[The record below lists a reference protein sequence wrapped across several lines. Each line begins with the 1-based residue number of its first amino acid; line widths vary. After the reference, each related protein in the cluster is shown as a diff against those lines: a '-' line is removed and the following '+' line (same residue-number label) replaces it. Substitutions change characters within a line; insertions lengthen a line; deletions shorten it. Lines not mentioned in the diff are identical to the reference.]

1 MALKGTSGEFAF
13 STQIGSGTFSTK
25 FELAA
30 EKAAECLANSL
41 YATYYGINYSLFKR
55 SASSSAQRFQK
66 SSQQGDNFAKLIAAR
81 AGVSSGTSVATKGM
95 IIEQQQIVTTHNLA
109 TLTIALNLHGVLSGQ
124 ATTLARNCF
133 VWVCRRLCAPAPTHH
148 DRLIAIKNSAYA
160 WRQMVFYLSLLDT
173 ESQQR
178 FIARMQTELTNYP
191 AISRGLFAPAVL
203 GLRAASTGI
212 TPSRLPGKDGVQ
224 FLGWTNKQ
232 HWLACR

>member
-66 SSQQGDNFAKLIAAR
+66 SSQQGDNFAKLIVAR

-95 IIEQQQIVTTHNLA
+95 IIEQQQIVTTQIWPH
-109 TLTIALNLHGVLSGQ
+109 
-124 ATTLARNCF
+124 
-133 VWVCRRLCAPAPTHH
+133 
-148 DRLIAIKNSAYA
+148 
-160 WRQMVFYLSLLDT
+160 SL
-173 ESQQR
+173 
-178 FIARMQTELTNYP
+178 
-191 AISRGLFAPAVL
+191 
-203 GLRAASTGI
+203 
-212 TPSRLPGKDGVQ
+212 
-224 FLGWTNKQ
+224 
-232 HWLACR
+232 